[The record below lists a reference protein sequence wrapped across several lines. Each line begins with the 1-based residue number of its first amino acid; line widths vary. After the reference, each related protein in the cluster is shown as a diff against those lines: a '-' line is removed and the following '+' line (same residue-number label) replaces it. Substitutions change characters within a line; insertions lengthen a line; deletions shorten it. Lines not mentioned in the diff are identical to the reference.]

1 MRFYFLLF
9 VIASMLVSCENN
21 PDVSKKINHSNSD
34 TLSKTEEQQLPKLD
48 FHIDTPRCDENGCE
62 GSYSGPEFVLERYV
76 EPLHLTGTDIAHNF
90 SNLMAKYVGQ
100 KLKALYKEGIYVKV
114 DFSKIVMTSQGMRD
128 GNNRVHYYLKIPFV
142 KVKNKRDAMTGFD
155 HSGGW
160 GHAPDITER
169 KTRLINATPPIVQ
182 NKKLFVSPLKK
193 TPEGLEE
200 YWIQWKHTAY
210 Q

>member
-1 MRFYFLLF
+1 
-9 VIASMLVSCENN
+9 
-21 PDVSKKINHSNSD
+21 
-34 TLSKTEEQQLPKLD
+34 
-48 FHIDTPRCDENGCE
+48 
-62 GSYSGPEFVLERYV
+62 
-76 EPLHLTGTDIAHNF
+76 
-90 SNLMAKYVGQ
+90 
-100 KLKALYKEGIYVKV
+100 LKALYKEGIYVKV
-114 DFSKIVMTSQGMRD
+114 DFSKIVMITQGMRD

-160 GHAPDITER
+160 EHAPDITER